1 MHNRSPS
8 RRSMALQPA
17 EPLWQRAP
25 THDTDGS
32 PLSDFM
38 MIIPGLRQQ
47 PAIRRRRTV
56 DLIQEILAGYAP
68 FVVFADLNLKLNVL
82 WVTVRPR
89 PGICAELPSAIFL
102 RVPEARLVAYQPRR
116 R

>member
-1 MHNRSPS
+1 MSRPLLHSARS
-8 RRSMALQPA
+8 LQPA

-25 THDTDGS
+25 VRDTDGS

-38 MIIPGLRQQ
+38 MIIPGLRDQ
-47 PAIRRRRTV
+47 PPTRRRRTV
-56 DLIQEILAGYAP
+56 DRIRQVLGIYAP

-89 PGICAELPSAIFL
+89 PGICAELPAAIFFQI
-102 RVPEARLVAYQPRR
+102 PEARLVAYQPRKR
-116 R
+116 